1 MVERTSLAHASASWR
16 ILGLRTTK
24 YPENPRIN
32 VTTNRQIQA
41 RMCTQQQHNLLSAL
55 NPDLEEK
62 SLCALCDVLSIAV
75 GALFGTD

>member
-16 ILGLRTTK
+16 TLGFRTTK

-62 SLCALCDVLSIAV
+62 SLCALCDVLSTAV